1 MFALYENSDQHEE
14 KVRMLRA
21 MSMFSDNDLLKK
33 TLAISLNHDLV
44 RNQDVVSLVTSIANN
59 NAGLTMA
66 WDFVKSNWPEFDRRY
81 GDGGF
86 AIMRLVAM
94 TGNFIS
100 SRKAD
105 DVKAFFENNPTP
117 SATRTIKQ
125 SIERINLNAA
135 WLDRY
140 DNDLQRWFSKYP
152 NKA

>member
-1 MFALYENSDQHEE
+1 MRPTEVTALAGENIDRSALIEE
-14 KVRMLRA
+14 L
-21 MSMFSDNDLLKK
+21 
-33 TLAISLNHDLV
+33 H
-44 RNQDVVSLVTSIANN
+44 
-59 NAGLTMA
+59 
-66 WDFVKSNWPEFDRRY
+66 RRY